1 MHLTI
6 IGATGLPLFKLS
18 KGGTVTEVDV
28 NGDVETDQRWPSSYA
43 EVTNKNTGTRIRT
56 RTAADT
62 AFPEW
67 EEMLEIPVMSPEDV
81 ITVCLVDEYLEDVL
95 TPPAVAAAEATASGK
110 SGALQFHSAALS
122 FQRHNSV

>member
-1 MHLTI
+1 MRLI
-6 IGATGLPLFKLS
+6 WQNGIDF
-18 KGGTVTEVDV
+18 

-67 EEMLEIPVMSPEDV
+67 EEMLEIPVMSPEV
-81 ITVCLVDEYLEDVL
+81 S
-95 TPPAVAAAEATASGK
+95 AST
-110 SGALQFHSAALS
+110 F
-122 FQRHNSV
+122 